1 MTHGDLYF
9 TSEPASRLGQ
19 LKGARAL
26 TGAMETKGP
35 SVTFQVRSIADHR
48 WKRYGTP
55 TVKVGKGGLN
65 IIIPTQWDTR
75 PHQED
80 YRESLYESEP
90 LTVKLHGTY
99 KVFLGDREVGTLR
112 VRG

>member
-1 MTHGDLYF
+1 MTGGDLLF
-9 TSEPASRLGQ
+9 TSEPASPLGQ
-19 LKGARAL
+19 IKGARAL
-26 TGAMETKGP
+26 TGVMETKGP

-48 WKRYGTP
+48 WTRYGSP
-55 TVKVGKGGLN
+55 TAKIADGRLT

-99 KVFLGDREVGTLR
+99 KVFLAGREVGTLR